1 MGQGM
6 PTKIIILFFILLSIL
21 LISVTLLFTAKPI
34 YLKKVEKIRVLN
46 IQKVY
51 NKTYFRKR
59 NRYTPKRSVK
69 FAQAEI
75 NQILIDNPIEFDKNS
90 YLLENNNGRKNYQ
103 TLAKIIDVFNNLKGK
118 AIVEIKTYTNKK
130 GSKQLNLNLSQ
141 KRADQLK
148 RYISN
153 CTKIVFI
160 SAIGY
165 GKEIQHK
172 KNEKKYLEITLKR
185 IK

>member
-34 YLKKVEKIRVLN
+34 YLEKVEKIRILN

-51 NKTYFRKR
+51 NKTYFRRR
-59 NRYTPKRSVK
+59 NRYTPQRSIK
-69 FAQAEI
+69 FAQVEI
-75 NQILIDNPIEFDKNS
+75 NQILIDNPIEFGKNS
-90 YLLENNNGRKNYQ
+90 YLLENNSSRKNYQ
-103 TLAKIIDVFNNLKGK
+103 TLANIGDVINNLKGK
-118 AIVEIKTYTNKK
+118 AILEIKTYTNTK
-130 GSKQLNLNLSQ
+130 GSKQFNLKLSQ

-148 RYISN
+148 RYMNNCSN
-153 CTKIVFI
+153 IIFV

-172 KNEKKYLEITLKR
+172 KDEKKYLEINLKR